1 MRLAHDRRLTG
12 ALGSCYG
19 FRVDTEN
26 IFRCGKWESLGIT
39 KPIALALKA
48 GFNAYL
54 IKPIDSNKL
63 ERLLRKVATSESGFH
78 LDARWIQS
86 RLLGRRGA
94 FLASSL

>member
-1 MRLAHDRRLTG
+1 
-12 ALGSCYG
+12 
-19 FRVDTEN
+19 VWQ
-26 IFRCGKWESLGIT
+26 WESLGIT

-78 LDARWIQS
+78 TWPGGFKAACWVAEARFWRPHCKNERKLQS
-86 RLLGRRGA
+86 TAL
-94 FLASSL
+94 

>member
-1 MRLAHDRRLTG
+1 MASELILK
-12 ALGSCYG
+12 
-19 FRVDTEN
+19 
-26 IFRCGKWESLGIT
+26 IFSGVAAGIVGIT

-78 LDARWIQS
+78 T
-86 RLLGRRGA
+86 
-94 FLASSL
+94 